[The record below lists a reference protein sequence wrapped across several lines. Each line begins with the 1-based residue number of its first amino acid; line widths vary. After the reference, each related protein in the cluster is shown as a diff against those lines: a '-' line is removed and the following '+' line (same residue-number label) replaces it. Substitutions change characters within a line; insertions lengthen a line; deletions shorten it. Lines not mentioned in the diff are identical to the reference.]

1 MLQAW
6 GWRGALLVY
15 IANSVLGIY
24 YFSLAL
30 MNHNGAP
37 TSPSHTALAPPPPPP
52 PNHPPKHHLCPTL
65 AHRLNLTST
74 FPPPTPTPTPA
85 LTRRA
90 HA

>member
-15 IANSVLGIY
+15 IANSVLGIW

-37 TSPSHTALAPPPPPP
+37 TSPSHLALVPPS
-52 PNHPPKHHLCPTL
+52 PTL
-65 AHRLNLTST
+65 TCTQPHTTST
-74 FPPPTPTPTPA
+74 PRPTATATPTATPTPTATLA